1 MDVLSARLRTW
12 LLLAV
17 ALPAARMRVGV
28 PPTAHGVA
36 RTPPPQPGC
45 VMWLRDGRTDQ

>member
-1 MDVLSARLRTW
+1 MDVLSARLRTS

-36 RTPPPQPGC
+36 RIARADHPAPYTLPSPGSA
-45 VMWLRDGRTDQ
+45 